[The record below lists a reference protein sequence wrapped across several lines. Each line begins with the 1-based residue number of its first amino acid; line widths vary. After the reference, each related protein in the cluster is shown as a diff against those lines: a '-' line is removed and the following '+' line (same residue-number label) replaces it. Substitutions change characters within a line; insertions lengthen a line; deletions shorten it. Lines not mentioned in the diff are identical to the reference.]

1 MLLPGGSR
9 DAREIVSPYVQT
21 VIDRNERDRERTS
34 WKDDS
39 FGWNVTRAGP
49 MARMAALGPMA
60 HGSRV
65 RFTAAA
71 SAGPGELMYTLETD
85 ATGGLFRQTVS
96 SGDELR
102 IFHKQQM
109 RVGDVASHPKTGM
122 IAMALRKSDGTS
134 HLCLMNPGGGGTREM
149 TEGDVVDESPSWSL
163 EDSGPRGTL
172 VYHSAGLG
180 RNAAGMLAGKGPYA
194 VLKLDL
200 DADEL
205 ATLAESDNHDF
216 LSPRMLA
223 DGTLLYIQ
231 RPYRP
236 FGQPVSLKA
245 RLKDIIHFPLGVATA
260 IVHFLDA
267 FSRIFSKKPLITAG
281 GAPREGPDPRHLM
294 LWGMMINAEK
304 GLKDSGGAAIVPKDW
319 MLKRRAPDGA
329 ESVVANGVVAFDV
342 CTDGSI
348 VWTNGS
354 SVKLR
359 AGNGQDQVLCQGKT
373 VERLM
378 VVS

>member
-9 DAREIVSPYVQT
+9 EAREVVSPYVQT
-21 VIDRNERDRERTS
+21 VIDRNERDRERSS

-49 MARMAALGPMA
+49 MARMAALGPVA
-60 HGSRV
+60 QGPRV

-71 SAGPGELMYTLETD
+71 SGGPGELMYTLETD
-85 ATGGLFRQTVS
+85 AAGGLFRQSVS

-134 HLCLMNPGGGGTREM
+134 HLCLMNPGGGGTREL
-149 TEGDVVDESPSWSL
+149 TEGDVVDESPSWSPQ
-163 EDSGPRGTL
+163 DSGPRGTL

-194 VLKLDL
+194 ILELNLDS
-200 DADEL
+200 DEL
-205 ATLAESDNHDF
+205 TTLVESDSLDF
-216 LSPRMLA
+216 LSPRLLA

-236 FGQPVSLKA
+236 FGQPVGLKA
-245 RLKDIIHFPLGVATA
+245 RAKDVIMFPLGVAVA
-260 IVHFLDA
+260 IIHFLDA

-281 GAPREGPDPRHLM
+281 ASPREGPDPRHLM
-294 LWGMMINAEK
+294 LWGMMVNAEK

-319 MLKRRAPDGA
+319 VLMRRGADGA

-342 CTDGSI
+342 CADGSI
-348 VWTNGS
+348 LSTNGS
-354 SVKLR
+354 TVRLR
-359 AGNGQDQVLCQGKT
+359 TSNGQDQVLCQGKT

-378 VVS
+378 AVN